1 MEELWSHRVPTLN
14 IKNLP
19 VSLARRLRSRARR
32 SHRSVTQEVIYLLER
47 ATEEPEPLSIL
58 ELRGLGKEHWRGVDA
73 ARHVDAER
81 DGWS

>member
-1 MEELWSHRVPTLN
+1 MPTLN

-19 VSLARRLRSRARR
+19 LSLARRLRSRARHA
-32 SHRSVTQEVIYLLER
+32 HRSVTQEVIYLLER

-58 ELRGLGKEHWRGVDA
+58 ELRGLGREHWHGVDA

-81 DGWS
+81 DGWR